1 MIQKIKELMA
11 MKEHIDVIKN
21 NLNYT
26 TNSMNEL
33 KTEFG
38 TLKQQINDNISEIDV
53 KKNEFFK
60 NFNENIDLMKTIRHD
75 FEKELFDFKLLRGQ
89 MQKKIIERFEEELSK
104 ELKIQMDNLRL
115 DATSYNELKEEIY
128 GITNKVNNLGEEINK
143 FTAISSNIKK
153 EDFELTGFANKL
165 MEMDKEKLEL
175 MQKIDTLERL
185 ISKMRRQE
193 YVTR

>member
-1 MIQKIKELMA
+1 MLQKIKDLMTIRD
-11 MKEHIDVIKN
+11 HIDVIKN

-38 TLKQQINDNISEIDV
+38 TLKQQINDNINEVDV

-60 NFNENIDLMKTIRHD
+60 NFDENIDLMKTIRHD
-75 FEKELFDFKLLRGQ
+75 FEKELFDFKLLRAQ
-89 MQKKIIERFEEELSK
+89 MQKKIIEKFEEELSK
-104 ELKIQMDNLRL
+104 ELKIQIDNLRL

-143 FTAISSNIKK
+143 FITISSNIKR

-185 ISKMRRQE
+185 VSKMRRQE